1 MLCRGIASHIEGVIE
16 EGLQKGRGHIEGV
29 IEEGLQKGRGHIEGV
44 IEGSSQKGRGGAQP
58 LSAKPKAARE
68 ARGARRRRAGCAPVP
83 AAFAGRGRRGGP
95 EKMQGVGPAV
105 CANFAEK

>member
-1 MLCRGIASHIEGVIE
+1 MLCRGIAEERLQKGVIE
-16 EGLQKGRGHIEGV
+16 EGLQRGRGHIEGV
-29 IEEGLQKGRGHIEGV
+29 IGEGLQR
-44 IEGSSQKGRGGAQP
+44 GRGGAQP

-95 EKMQGVGPAV
+95 EKMQGAGPAV